1 MSVAILEGEAIL
13 QVSIDLCDAPPLMI
27 AEHTLRF
34 VEGTSDEI
42 GGVGGRHATAHFR
55 LQSSPY
61 SLVTS
66 KR

>member
-27 AEHTLRF
+27 AEYTLRF

-42 GGVGGRHATAHFR
+42 GGRHATAHFR

-61 SLVTS
+61 SLITS